1 MAIKRPT
8 NLLCTLPPSTEA
20 VGLAYRRLGSLGEFV
35 EAEALED
42 LRLLIS
48 ELVTNSLRH
57 AGLGE
62 EDWVRLEVEVSDGA
76 IRAEVSNPGAVF
88 EAGLDAR
95 FDAGPVE
102 QELGSPGRDSGW
114 GLYLVDRISTRWGIA
129 EDTPEKGSTG
139 VWFVLAV
146 GTTGNH
152 DAG

>member
-62 EDWVRLEVEVSDGA
+62 EDWVQLEVEVSDGA
-76 IRAEVSNPGAVF
+76 IRAEVSNPGEGF
-88 EAGLDAR
+88 EAGL
-95 FDAGPVE
+95 DAGPVE
-102 QELGSPGRDSGW
+102 QELDSPGRDSGW

-139 VWFVLAV
+139 VWFVLAAS
-146 GTTGNH
+146 TTGNH